1 MVTVLL
7 LALALAQ
14 GNGEDAYWRRDRI
27 PTPEGIVL
35 EVSGLVATP
44 QGRVL
49 AATRRGEVWWIDGVL
64 EDRGQGA
71 RFTKFAEGLQEPLGL
86 HLEDGWIWFVQRG
99 ELSRMRDVDGD
110 DRVDEIETICDAWRV
125 GGNYHEYNFGP
136 TPGPDGG
143 LWITTNRAFGDTPFG
158 QHDWR
163 GFALSIQRDG
173 SMTPVASGLRSPAGV
188 ATAPWGD
195 VFFTDNQGEWCG
207 ASKLS
212 RITPGSFHGHPYGI
226 ESTRRPEYV
235 WGFPGNP
242 PEAVLMPRVP
252 ETVPSFALPAVWF
265 PYDKTGRSP
274 SGMAWDLTE
283 GRFGPFPGQ
292 LFVGDQYGAN
302 INRVVLEEVR
312 GHWQGAVIGFARKL
326 DCGVVRV
333 AFAPDGSLLVG
344 ETSRGWGSIGA
355 RTEGLERLVWTGA
368 LPFEMHTVS
377 ARADGFEI
385 LFTKPVLPESVD
397 AATIELESYTYE
409 LHEAYGSDEMDR
421 AAPPVTVATLSEDGL
436 RLRLTVDGL
445 REGYV
450 HELRLPTL
458 LSLDGRALL
467 HDAAYYTLIA
477 LPGE

>member
-1 MVTVLL
+1 MVI
-7 LALALAQ
+7 ALALTLACVQ
-14 GNGEDAYWRRDRI
+14 SSGEDAYWRRDRI
-27 PTPEGIVL
+27 PTPEGVVL
-35 EVSGLVATP
+35 EVSGLAATP
-44 QGRVL
+44 AGRVL
-49 AATRRGEVWWIDGVL
+49 VATRRGEVWWVDGAL
-64 EDRGQGA
+64 EGRGERA

-110 DRVDEIETICDAWRV
+110 DRVDEIETVCDAWRV

-136 TPGPDGG
+136 TPGPDGN

-158 QHDWR
+158 MHDWR
-163 GFALSIQRDG
+163 GFALSIGRDG
-173 SMTPVASGLRSPAGV
+173 SMTPIASGLRSPAGV

-207 ASKLS
+207 ASKLG

-226 ESTRRPEYV
+226 ESTRRPEYA
-235 WGFPGNP
+235 WGFPGDP
-242 PEAVLMPRVP
+242 PEGVLMPLVPERVP
-252 ETVPSFALPAVWF
+252 AFALPAVWF

-274 SGMAWDLTE
+274 SGMAWDLTG
-283 GRFGPFPGQ
+283 GRFGPFAGQ

-302 INRVVLEEVR
+302 VNRVVLEEVR
-312 GHWQGAVIGFARKL
+312 GHWQGAVIGFARNL

-385 LFTKPVLPESVD
+385 AFTRPVLAQSVD

-421 AAPPVTVATLSEDGL
+421 AEPPVTAATLSDDGL
-436 RLRLTVDGL
+436 RLRLVVDGL

-450 HELRLPTL
+450 HELRLPAL
-458 LSLDGRALL
+458 LSSDGEALL
-467 HDAAYYTLIA
+467 HDTACYTLIHR
-477 LPGE
+477 P